1 MYCTCTNIQNQ
12 LAGFD
17 MSSYGVMCM
26 SYDVI
31 CMSCDV
37 MCMSYDVICMSC
49 KPVLQRP
56 VFEGLAQEALSESVY
71 SLHYAAGAI
80 QAVKV

>member
-1 MYCTCTNIQNQ
+1 M
-12 LAGFD
+12 
-17 MSSYGVMCM
+17 M
-26 SYDVI
+26 SYV
-31 CMSCDV
+31 CHM
-37 MCMSYDVICMSC
+37 MSYVCHVMSYVC
-49 KPVLQRP
+49 HVMSYVCHVMSYVCHVSLVLSVLQRP

>member
-1 MYCTCTNIQNQ
+1 
-12 LAGFD
+12 
-17 MSSYGVMCM
+17 MSSYVCHSM
-26 SYDVI
+26 SCDVI
-31 CMSCDV
+31 CMSC
-37 MCMSYDVICMSC
+37 DVICMSC